1 MSQSTIQTLLNQL
14 SQVLLGKPEQIKL
27 AVACILAKGH
37 LLIEDLPGMGKTS
50 LSQGIASSLGMS
62 YQRIQFTSDMLP
74 ADILGVSIYSKEQQQ
89 FIFHKGPI
97 FNQMLLADEINR
109 ASPKTQSALL
119 EAMAEQQI
127 TIDGITHPL
136 SSPFFVIATQNP
148 VDQAGTFPLPESQLD
163 RFMMRVSIGY
173 PSAEAEL
180 VMLKSRTQANKP
192 ASLSQ
197 CLTPQE
203 LMLLQQQVAQV
214 SASDAV
220 LNYLIALVD
229 YSRQHNVANGLSP
242 RASIALLQAAKAWAF
257 INQRQYVVP
266 EDIQAVFASVAEHRI
281 RSSSQFQ
288 GQALSDTILA
298 SVNPIR

>member
-1 MSQSTIQTLLNQL
+1 VSQSTIQTLLNQL

-163 RFMMRVSIGY
+163 RFMMRISIGY

-180 VMLKSRTQANKP
+180 AMLKSRTQANKP
-192 ASLSQ
+192 VSLSQ

-229 YSRQHNVANGLSP
+229 FSRQHNVANGLSP

>member
-1 MSQSTIQTLLNQL
+1 MSQSSIQTLLNQL

-27 AVACILAKGH
+27 AVTCILAKGH
-37 LLIEDLPGMGKTS
+37 LLVEDLPGMGKTS

-89 FIFHKGPI
+89 FIFHKGPV

-163 RFMMRVSIGY
+163 RFMMRISIGY

-180 VMLKSRTQANKP
+180 AMLKSRTQANKP

-203 LMLLQQQVAQV
+203 LILLQQQVAQV

-220 LNYLIALVD
+220 LNYLIALVNF
-229 YSRQHNVANGLSP
+229 SRQHNNAKGLSP

-257 INQRQYVVP
+257 ISQRQYVVP

>member
-1 MSQSTIQTLLNQL
+1 VSQSNIQTLLNQL

-37 LLIEDLPGMGKTS
+37 LLIEDLPGMGKTR

-89 FIFHKGPI
+89 FIFHKGPV

-163 RFMMRVSIGY
+163 RFMMRISIGY

-180 VMLKSRTQANKP
+180 AMLKSHTQASKP

-203 LMLLQQQVAQV
+203 LMLLQKQVAQV

-229 YSRQHNVANGLSP
+229 FSRQHNTANGLSP

-257 INQRQYVVP
+257 IHQRQYVVP